1 MNDAIRV
8 AAWDKQIIIFRICL
22 YFNMGG
28 TPLAKQGKHNMG
40 GTPLAKLGNNN
51 MGGTPLA
58 KQGKNQIP
66 KHCPLPTAHSYPKLN
81 RGSAMVLIWAY
92 LSLKW

>member
-1 MNDAIRV
+1 
-8 AAWDKQIIIFRICL
+8 
-22 YFNMGG
+22 MGG

-66 KHCPLPTAHSYPKLN
+66 KQCPLPTAHSYPKLN

-92 LSLKW
+92 LSLK

>member
-1 MNDAIRV
+1 MGGTPLA
-8 AAWDKQIIIFRICL
+8 KQGKH
-22 YFNMGG
+22 NMGG

-66 KHCPLPTAHSYPKLN
+66 KHCPQHTRIPNLTTVVPWFLFGHICP
-81 RGSAMVLIWAY
+81 
-92 LSLKW
+92 